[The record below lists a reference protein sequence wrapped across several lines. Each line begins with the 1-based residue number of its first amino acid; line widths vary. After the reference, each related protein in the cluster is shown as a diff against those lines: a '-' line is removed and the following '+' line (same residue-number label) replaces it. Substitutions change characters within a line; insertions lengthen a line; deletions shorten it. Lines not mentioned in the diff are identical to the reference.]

1 MANTSRQTPD
11 LALFEGLT
19 PLKELDRDTLEK
31 LSGLAKIEQHPAGEF
46 LFERGETRTRTYYLL
61 AGEIELCSPLFP
73 THKITAGSDAG
84 RYPLA
89 HSFPRQFTAVTVTE
103 VRVIILPLDVSE
115 LMNREHAGAKAAPEA
130 QLWEKRWLAS
140 PLLRRL
146 SPEHKQSLLAG
157 MEEITVRAGQV
168 VIHQDQPADSYYV
181 IKKGRCRVS
190 RKPSPSA
197 PEIKLAELA
206 EGQGFGE
213 EALITGVPR
222 NASVTMLSDGV
233 LLRLGKEAFIAQM
246 ARPLLHHLPF
256 QHAIKLVEQGAVL
269 VDVRS
274 PEEFES
280 DCLIGSINMPLPVLR
295 LKAGRLNRDRT
306 YIVYSNAGQTS
317 SVAVFLMLQQGLNAC
332 VLEGGLG
339 SVPRERIKHT
349 GLSEAGPEANVL
361 SFPGGTRAEA
371 GQVDWNN
378 VSDDVLWRTT
388 LGYRQ
393 DAGVEAALGG
403 RPPRGAASDGT
414 LQGFDD
420 IRLFTTIDTL
430 QDIRLQPQED
440 STPRGAGR
448 ISSGADSAG
457 TSIHRPRVLPP
468 QWQARPARGAA
479 RRIAVGVLLG
489 LALAGAGLGCYLY
502 LTGGQLPDKLQAAS
516 PVILEQQ
523 RKLDDK
529 LNRLLDAIDTLPT
542 RQTHSKEAPPKAAAE
557 GEVVRHS
564 QAAPMQSP

>member
-1 MANTSRQTPD
+1 MANTSRQTLD
-11 LALFEGLT
+11 IALFQRLI
-19 PLKELDRDTLEK
+19 PLKDLDRGILEK
-31 LSGLAKIEQHPAGEF
+31 LSGLAKVEQHPAGEF
-46 LFERGETRTRTYYLL
+46 LFERGDTRTRTYYLL

-73 THKITAGSDAG
+73 THKVTAGSDAG

-103 VRVIILPLDVSE
+103 AEVLILPLDVSE
-115 LMNREHAGAKAAPEA
+115 VMNREHAAAKAAPEP
-130 QLWEKRWLAS
+130 QLWEKRWLES

-146 SPEHKQSLLAG
+146 SPEHKQSLLAC
-157 MEEITVRAGQV
+157 MEEIAVRAGQV

-197 PEIKLAELA
+197 PEIRLAELA

-256 QHAIKLVEQGAVL
+256 QHAIRLVEQGAVL

-280 DCLIGSINMPLPVLR
+280 DSLIGSINMPLPVLR

-339 SVPRERIKHT
+339 SAPRERVKHT
-349 GLSEAGPEANVL
+349 GLSDVGPEANVL
-361 SFPGGTRAEA
+361 SFPGARAEA
-371 GQVDWNN
+371 GPVDWNN

-403 RPPRGAASDGT
+403 RPPQGTAGDGT

-440 STPRGAGR
+440 PPSRGPGL
-448 ISSGADSAG
+448 ISSAG
-457 TSIHRPRVLPP
+457 TGIHRPRHLPP
-468 QWQARPARGAA
+468 QWQTRSARGGAA
-479 RRIAVGVLLG
+479 RRIAMGVLLG
-489 LALAGAGLGCYLY
+489 LALAGAGFGGYLY

-516 PVILEQQ
+516 PVILEEQ

-529 LNRLLDAIDTLPT
+529 LNRLLDAIDTLPM
-542 RQTHSKEAPPKAAAE
+542 RQTHSKEAEAPSQAAA
-557 GEVVRHS
+557 GEVVRRP
-564 QAAPMQSP
+564 QAVH